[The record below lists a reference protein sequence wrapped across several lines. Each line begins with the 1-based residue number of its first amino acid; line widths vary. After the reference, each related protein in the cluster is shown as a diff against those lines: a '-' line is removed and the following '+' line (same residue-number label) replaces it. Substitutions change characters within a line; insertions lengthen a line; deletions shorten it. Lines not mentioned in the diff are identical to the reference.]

1 MERAGKTRWK
11 RLLENNPMKLKNAL
25 RASAAALLT
34 IAATAS
40 QAALV
45 TFDFRAPSTGA
56 LLPTDD
62 VVSDR
67 GTTLR
72 VQSFFGGIPQDDYVV
87 SPDGSGPELGFDSQL
102 QSNIGYFPGVS
113 LAPSTPD
120 YEVSFD
126 FDHKVRLVSAEFL
139 LLNPDGSVVEI
150 LADGENKNFSLDNTP
165 GAELPE
171 ALTVSLEG
179 LRLAESI
186 TMRNRGGQGT
196 AFSLVSLSVE
206 DATVPEPGTWA
217 LVAIALAAGVAAR
230 RRRPQA

>member
-1 MERAGKTRWK
+1 MERAGMTRWK
-11 RLLENNPMKLKNAL
+11 KLLENNPMQLKNVL

-45 TFDFRAPSTGA
+45 TFDFRASSTGS
-56 LLPTDD
+56 LSPTDD

-72 VQSFFGGIPQDDYVV
+72 VKSFLGGIPQPSYVV
-87 SPDGSGPELGFDSQL
+87 SPDGSGPVLGFDSQL
-102 QSNIGYFPGVS
+102 QSNIGYFPPVN
-113 LAPSTPD
+113 LAPNTPD

-126 FDHKVRLVSAEFL
+126 FGHQVQLVSAEFL
-139 LLNPDGSVVEI
+139 LLTLDGSIVEI
-150 LADGENKNFSLDNTP
+150 LAGGENKNFFLDYTGP
-165 GAELPE
+165 ALPE

-179 LRLAESI
+179 LPLDGSI

>member
-1 MERAGKTRWK
+1 
-11 RLLENNPMKLKNAL
+11 LKLKNVL

-45 TFDFRAPSTGA
+45 TFDFRSSETGS
-56 LLPTDD
+56 LSPTDD

-72 VQSFFGGIPQDDYVV
+72 VQSFFGGSLQDAYVV
-87 SPDGSGPELGFDSQL
+87 SPDGSGPELGYYPKL
-102 QSNIGYFPGVS
+102 QRNIGYFPAVN
-113 LAPSTPD
+113 LAPNTPD
-120 YEVSFD
+120 YEVEFN
-126 FDHKVRLVSAEFL
+126 FDHQVRLVSAAFL
-139 LLNPDGSVVEI
+139 LLNPDGSIVEI
-150 LADGENKNFSLDNTP
+150 LADGENKNFFLDNTP

-179 LRLAESI
+179 LPLAESI

-196 AFSLVSLSVE
+196 AFSLISLSVE
-206 DATVPEPGTWA
+206 DATVPEPGT
-217 LVAIALAAGVAAR
+217 LELLAIALAAGVAAR